1 MENQFLPLIW
11 ELFCG
16 FESPPSQYP
25 IKEKQ
30 VKSFFFHKMFRNFL
44 LCLCSRSKCSIL
56 NSLTKNNNCLTRSV
70 CTMLQYRLP

>member
-30 VKSFFFHKMFRNFL
+30 VKSFFFPQNVQKLFTVFM
-44 LCLCSRSKCSIL
+44 
-56 NSLTKNNNCLTRSV
+56 
-70 CTMLQYRLP
+70 